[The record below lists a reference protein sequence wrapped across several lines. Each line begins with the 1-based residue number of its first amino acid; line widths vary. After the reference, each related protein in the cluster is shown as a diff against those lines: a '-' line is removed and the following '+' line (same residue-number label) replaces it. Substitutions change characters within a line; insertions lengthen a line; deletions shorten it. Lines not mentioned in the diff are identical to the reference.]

1 MKEKRKRAKLWPL
14 LLILSMLLTSMPV
27 SAKTVNI
34 ESAKETGFR
43 IAIRLDGNQVGYCFD
58 GELSAPKGNYD
69 LVETTHGIP
78 RDIITEKNLTADDV
92 SKINAALYSGYGG
105 PAQDT
110 LLSRLKTAM
119 AGLDIENSY
128 PEIYKYGQDFT
139 ANTISP
145 VAVDFTGFTEEQIE
159 TMAEGVTQIAIWNLN
174 KDVERV
180 ARLEHLKSS
189 NALDM
194 SRAGGNNV
202 AYSTNFYKWTS
213 ETTAL
218 SQSSAPVDQA
228 ESILLWLIGDPDKV
242 YSYDTSPDGT
252 HLFKVEPSDQFKTEA
267 ESLRNELGTVLKDYY
282 QKLITTPE
290 LKASPSVSFT
300 PDNGSFVAN
309 TNPQISESYVLKDS
323 ITLAANDIKDDLGQ
337 SGATFQLG
345 VPAGY
350 TLYIDNSGVLEKV
363 TPYTQFSGNEKLWM
377 ATDNANNDNRTF
389 TFGTTG
395 LFTNTDILF
404 YRSSDSTRQNVVR
417 PTAVSE
423 QLEFNFTTAQK
434 YPVTIT
440 KTDLGGKEVEGAT
453 IAVYKKGET
462 EPLYTAVSQAN
473 GQVVFELQP
482 GDYTFKETITAPG
495 YSVNPIEK
503 DFTVN
508 TDGTVTAEK
517 GMTIE
522 NTPLKL
528 SVSKKAIT
536 GDDELKGADFT
547 LTKLNDDGTKEIVD
561 LWTSDGT
568 PHEISVSVQNIS
580 GTHYLEVGKTYE
592 LTENAAPVGYE
603 LTNTIKFTIND
614 DGKVQI
620 IGTGEVDENNQITV
634 KDNPIEVSFSKYSLT
649 GREELPGAKLT
660 LKDSAG
666 NIIDSWTSGT
676 DSHVITGKLTA
687 TKEYILVEETAPEGY
702 TIAESI
708 SFTVNQDGT
717 VTITGQSGSSTEVIM
732 RDDYTK
738 VNFSK
743 QSLFGSNELPGASLK
758 VEELDENGKVV
769 KTIDEWTSTDAVH
782 QIVGKLV
789 VGKTYQMTE
798 VTAPQGYE
806 VAESIKFTID
816 EKGKAVVNGTAGD
829 TVTMKDSPI
838 GISFSKKTIAGSDE
852 LPGAVLKITD
862 VDGNFIDG
870 WTSGTEPHN
879 IKTLEAGKTYFM
891 IEETAP
897 NGYIVAEKIEFTVND
912 DGTATIKGQ
921 EESTGTIV
929 MRDAQEGTVSFSKKA
944 VNGTEELPG
953 AKLTVKDKDGNVIRS
968 WTSQEGK
975 AEVIEGMQPGEYTM
989 VEETAPAGYIKAESI
1004 TFTVHGDGSVS
1015 VNGQTAEG
1023 NVVTMLDDYT
1033 KTTISKQDITNN
1045 QELPGAT
1052 LQILDAN
1059 GKIVEEW
1066 VSGAEPHTFNALP
1079 VGDYT
1084 LVEITAPNGYSKAE
1098 SIPFKVTET
1107 GIEQVVTML
1116 DAPNGVSFSK
1126 KAVNGTDELAGA
1138 KLKVLDKDGKVVDS
1152 WTSTDTPHII
1162 EKMTAGEYTMV
1173 EETAPDGYVKAESIT
1188 FTVNEDGSVIVN
1200 GTTGSGVTMLDD
1212 YTKVQISKKDIAGS
1226 DELPG
1231 ATLIIKD
1238 KDGKEIERWVST
1250 DKPYVIEKLP
1260 VGDYTLVEETAPD
1273 GYTVAEEVP
1282 FTVTETGE
1290 IQTVE
1295 MTDKPTE
1302 VYLTKKDITTGD
1314 ELPGATLIVKDKD
1327 GNEIDRWVSTD
1338 EPHKIE
1344 KLTEG
1349 ETYTLIEETHPFGYV
1364 TAEEITFVVG
1374 KDGVTIENPIIMVD
1388 DYTKFEFSKFSI
1400 TGSQEI
1406 PGAKLTIKDKDG
1418 KVVDS
1423 WTSTDTPHIVTK
1435 LNPGDEY
1442 TLIEEAPP
1450 EGYYTAAAVKFTV
1463 SDTGEVQ
1470 KVAMRDEPVVDFEVV
1485 LTKTDLTTA
1494 EPVPG
1499 ATVVIKDSDGKVVF
1513 EGVTDEKGQIK
1524 TTKLAPGNYT
1534 FEETIAP
1541 VGYDRRTDSF
1551 PFTIDKDG
1559 KVTGTTTFTDAPLQ
1573 VDISKV
1579 AITGG
1584 PELPG
1589 AELSIIDKETGEVIE
1604 SWTSTSEVH
1613 RVSKGKLKESH
1624 TYILHENLAPI
1635 GYELAQDIEFT
1646 VANTGEVQ
1654 KVEMIDEIKPELE
1667 VGFSKK
1673 DITTGEEIPG
1683 AKLSVYK
1690 KNPDGT
1696 RGELIETWISGNTP
1710 HIIKGLEKGET
1721 YTMVEEIHP
1730 DGFVPAEAIDFVA
1743 GVGNLVEMF
1752 DDYTKVDIS
1761 KQDATTGQE
1770 LAGAKLTLTDDFTGK
1785 VVASWTSGTTPY
1797 RINYLVA
1804 GRTYTLHEDLS
1815 PLGYHVAS
1823 DVKFTVSLTGE
1834 VQKVVMKDEVI
1845 KVTNIV
1851 ENVNTGIMRNS
1862 TFMLIAITL
1871 IVAGLSGIAVMVLI
1885 KNKRSSIKNK

>member
-1 MKEKRKRAKLWPL
+1 MKEKRKRIKLWPL
-14 LLILSMLLTSMPV
+14 LLVLCMLMTIMPV
-27 SAKTVNI
+27 SAKTVSI

-43 IAIRLDGNQVGYCFD
+43 IAIRLDGGKTGYCFD
-58 GELSAPKGNYD
+58 AELGVPKEDYNLDETANGIPDDIAKAKDLSAD
-69 LVETTHGIP
+69 
-78 RDIITEKNLTADDV
+78 DI
-92 SKINAALYSGYGG
+92 SKINAALYAGYGG
-105 PAQDT
+105 PTQDI
-110 LLSRLKTAM
+110 LLAKLKTDM
-119 AGLDIENSY
+119 AALDIENNY
-128 PEIYKYGQDFT
+128 PEIYQYGHNLT
-139 ANTISP
+139 INSISP
-145 VAVDFTGFTEEQIE
+145 VAFDFTNFTDQQIE
-159 TMAEGVTQIAIWNLN
+159 NMAEGVTQIAIWNLN
-174 KDVERV
+174 KDVY
-180 ARLEHLKSS
+180 RLPDRIGHLESS
-189 NALDM
+189 KALDM

-202 AYSTNFYKWTS
+202 AYSTNFYKWTYDTISPS
-213 ETTAL
+213 EYTDT
-218 SQSSAPVDQA
+218 VDDA
-228 ESILLWLIGDPDKV
+228 RSILLWLVANPDEV
-242 YSYDTSPDGT
+242 YNYDQSVDGNKI
-252 HLFKVEPSDQFKTEA
+252 FKTAPSDEFKKEA
-267 ESLRNELGTVLKDYY
+267 QALRDNLGTVLKTYY
-282 QKLITTPE
+282 DGLLAAPE

-300 PDNGSFVAN
+300 PDSGSFVPN
-309 TNPQISESYVLKDS
+309 TNAQIAEGYVLKDS
-323 ITLAANDIKDDLGQ
+323 ITLTANDVKDDQGQ
-337 SGATFQLG
+337 TGTFQLG
-345 VPAGY
+345 VPADY
-350 TLYIDNSGVLEKV
+350 YLYIENDDGSFTK
-363 TPYTQFSGNEKLWM
+363 TDPYTQFSGNEKLWM
-377 ATDNANNDNRTF
+377 ATNNADNDNRTF
-389 TFGTTG
+389 ELRTTG

-404 YRSSDSTRQNVVR
+404 YRSKDDTRQNIVR

-423 QLEFNFTTAQK
+423 NLSINFTTAQK
-434 YPVTIT
+434 YPVIIK
-440 KTDLGGKEVEGAT
+440 KTDLGGTEVEGAT
-453 IAVYKKGET
+453 IAIYKKGET
-462 EPLYTAVSQAN
+462 TPLYTAVSKAN
-473 GQVVFELQP
+473 GEAAFELQP

-495 YSVNPIEK
+495 YSVNPTVKE
-503 DFTVN
+503 FTV
-508 TDGTVTAEK
+508 TQDGKVNAK
-517 GMTIE
+517 DGMTIE
-522 NTPLKL
+522 NTPLEL
-528 SVSKKAIT
+528 SVSKKTMT
-536 GDDELKGADFT
+536 GDDELKGAGFT
-547 LTKLNDDGTKEIVD
+547 LNKVNKDGTEEQIDEWV
-561 LWTSDGT
+561 SDGT
-568 PHEISVSVQNIS
+568 VHEIQIGVKDRFNQM
-580 GTHYLEVGKTYE
+580 HYLEVGKTYKLIE
-592 LTENAAPVGYE
+592 DGAPAGYKVA
-603 LTNTIKFTIND
+603 NTITFTIKD
-614 DGKVQI
+614 DGKVEV
-620 IGTGEVDENNQITV
+620 IGLGDVDGNNQVTV
-634 KDNPIEVSFSKYSLT
+634 RDEETEISFSKYSLT
-649 GREELPGAKLT
+649 GRTELPGAKLT
-660 LKDSAG
+660 LKDNVG
-666 NIIDSWTSGT
+666 NIVESWTSGT
-676 DSHVITGKLTA
+676 EAHVVKGKLTA
-687 TKEYILVEETAPEGY
+687 GKEYTLIEETAPEGY

-717 VTITGQSGSSTEVIM
+717 VTISGQSGSSTDVIM
-732 RDDYTK
+732 RDDYTR

-743 QSLFGSNELPGASLK
+743 QSLFGSSELPGASLK
-758 VEELDENGKVV
+758 VEELDEDGKVV
-769 KTIDEWTSTDAVH
+769 KTIDEWTSTEAVH
-782 QIVGKLV
+782 QIEGKLV
-789 VGKTYQMTE
+789 VGKAYQMTE
-798 VTAPQGYE
+798 TTAPQGFE
-806 VAESIKFTID
+806 VAESIQFTID
-816 EKGKAVVNGTAGD
+816 KNGKAVIGGNAAD
-829 TVTMKDSPI
+829 TVVMKDAPN
-838 GISFSKKTIAGSDE
+838 GINFSKKTITGSDE

-862 VDGNFIDG
+862 SEGNFIDG
-870 WTSGTEPHN
+870 WTSGNEAHN
-879 IKTLEAGKTYFM
+879 IKTLEVGKTYFM

-897 NGYIVAEKIEFTVND
+897 NGYIVAEKIEFAVNA

-921 EESTGTIV
+921 TEGTGTII

-953 AKLTVKDKDGNVIRS
+953 AKLTVKDKDGNTVRS

-975 AEVIEGMQPGEYTM
+975 VEVIDGMQPGEYTM
-989 VEETAPAGYIKAESI
+989 VEETAPDGYVRAESI
-1004 TFTVHGDGSVS
+1004 TFTVNEDGTVTIG
-1015 VNGQTAEG
+1015 GQTVEG
-1023 NVVTMLDDYT
+1023 NTVTMLDDYT
-1033 KTTISKQDITNN
+1033 KTTISKQEITSKT
-1045 QELPGAT
+1045 ELPGAT

-1059 GKIVEEW
+1059 GRVVEEW

-1084 LVEITAPNGYSKAE
+1084 LVEITAPNGYQKAE
-1098 SIPFKVTET
+1098 NIPFKVTET
-1107 GIEQVVTML
+1107 GIEQIVTML

-1126 KAVNGTDELAGA
+1126 KAVNGTDELEGA
-1138 KLKVLDKDGKVVDS
+1138 KLKVLDKDGKLIDS
-1152 WTSTDTPHII
+1152 WTSTNTPHII

-1173 EETAPDGYVKAESIT
+1173 EETAPDGYVKAESII
-1188 FTVNEDGSVIVN
+1188 FTVNEDGSITVN
-1200 GTTGSGVTMLDD
+1200 GSTESGLTMLDD
-1212 YTKVQISKKDIAGS
+1212 FTKVQISKKDITDS

-1327 GNEIDRWVSTD
+1327 GNEVDRWVSTD
-1338 EPHKIE
+1338 KPHKIE

-1349 ETYTLIEETHPFGYV
+1349 ETYTLVEETHPFGYV
-1364 TAEEITFVVG
+1364 TAEDITFVVG
-1374 KDGVTIENPIIMVD
+1374 KDGVTIENPIIMKD
-1388 DYTKFEFSKFSI
+1388 AYTVIHCSKYSI

-1406 PGAKLTIKDKDG
+1406 PGAKLTVKDKDG
-1418 KVVDS
+1418 KVIDS
-1423 WTSTDTPHIVTK
+1423 WTSTDQPHEITK

-1463 SDTGEVQ
+1463 SDTGEIQ
-1470 KVAMRDEPVVDFEVV
+1470 KVVMRDEPVVDYEVV
-1485 LTKTDLTTA
+1485 LTKTDVTTA

-1499 ATVVIKDSDGKVVF
+1499 ATVVIKNSKDEVVF
-1513 EGVTDEKGQIK
+1513 TGVTDGNGQIK
-1524 TTKLAPGNYT
+1524 TTKLEPGDYT

-1551 PFTIDKDG
+1551 PFSIDKDG
-1559 KVTGTTTFTDAPLQ
+1559 KVSGTTTFSDELLK

-1604 SWTSTSEVH
+1604 SWTSTNEVH
-1613 RVSKGKLKESH
+1613 RISKGKLKESH

-1654 KVEMIDEIKPELE
+1654 KVEMIDEVKPELE

-1696 RGELIETWISGNTP
+1696 RGDLVETWISGKTP

-1785 VVASWTSGTTPY
+1785 VVASWTSDTTPY

-1823 DVKFTVSLTGE
+1823 DVKFTVSLTGD

-1845 KVTNIV
+1845 KVINIV

-1862 TFMLIAITL
+1862 TFLAAAGAL
-1871 IVAGLSGIAVMVLI
+1871 IVLGLAGIIMMVFI
-1885 KNKRSSIKNK
+1885 KRKSIRK

>member
-1 MKEKRKRAKLWPL
+1 MKEKRKRVKLWPL
-14 LLILSMLLTSMPV
+14 LLVLCMLLTSMPV
-27 SAKTVNI
+27 LAKTVSI
-34 ESAKETGFR
+34 ESARETGFR
-43 IAIRLDGNQVGYCFD
+43 IAIRLDGNKVGYCFD
-58 GELSAPKGNYD
+58 GELGVPKGDYD
-69 LVETTHGIP
+69 LDETTHGIP
-78 RDIITEKNLTADDV
+78 QDIITEKNLTADDI
-92 SKINAALYSGYGG
+92 SKINAALYSGYAG
-105 PAQDT
+105 PAEDT
-110 LLSRLKTAM
+110 LLSQLKTAI
-119 AGLDIENSY
+119 AGLDIKNNY
-128 PEIYKYGQDFT
+128 PEIYQYGQDFT
-139 ANTISP
+139 TNTISP

-194 SRAGGNNV
+194 SRAGGNNI
-202 AYSTNFYKWTS
+202 ACSTNFYKWTS

-218 SQSSAPVDQA
+218 SQSSDPVDDA
-228 ESILLWLIGDPDKV
+228 ETTLLWLIGDPDKV
-242 YSYDTSPDGT
+242 YNYDTSPDGT
-252 HLFKVEPSDQFKTEA
+252 HIFKTAPSDQFKTEA
-267 ESLRNELGTVLKDYY
+267 ENLRSELGTILKNYY
-282 QKLITTPE
+282 QGLITAPE

-323 ITLAANDIKDDLGQ
+323 ITLTANDIKDDLGQ

-350 TLYIDNSGVLEKV
+350 TLYIDNNGVLEKV
-363 TPYTQFSGNEKLWM
+363 NPYTQFSGNEKLWM
-377 ATDNANNDNRTF
+377 ATNNADNDNRTF

-423 QLEFNFTTAQK
+423 KLEINFTTAQK

-440 KTDLGGKEVEGAT
+440 KTDLGGQEVPGAT
-453 IAVYKKGET
+453 IAIYKKEEGT
-462 EPLYTAVSQAN
+462 MAPLFTAVSDDN
-473 GQVVFELQP
+473 GEVKFELQP
-482 GDYTFKETITAPG
+482 GTYLFKETITAPG
-495 YSVNPIEK
+495 YSVNPTIKE
-503 DFTVN
+503 FTVAA
-508 TDGTVTAEK
+508 DGTVTAK
-517 GMTIE
+517 DGMTIE
-522 NTPLKL
+522 NTPLEL
-528 SVSKKAIT
+528 SVSKKAMT
-536 GDDELKGADFT
+536 GDDELEGAGFT
-547 LTKLNDDGTKEIVD
+547 LNKVNEDGTEEQIDEWV
-561 LWTSDGT
+561 SDGT
-568 PHEISVSVQNIS
+568 VHEIQIGVKDRFNQM
-580 GTHYLEVGKTYE
+580 HYLEVGKTYKLIE
-592 LTENAAPVGYE
+592 DGAPAGYKVA
-603 LTNTIKFTIND
+603 NTITFTIKD
-614 DGKVQI
+614 DGKVEV
-620 IGTGEVDENNQITV
+620 IGLGDVDGNNQITV
-634 KDNPIEVSFSKYSLT
+634 RDEETAVSFSKYSLT
-649 GREELPGAKLT
+649 GRTELEGAKLT
-660 LKDSAG
+660 LKDNTG
-666 NIIDSWTSGT
+666 NIVESWISGT
-676 DSHVITGKLTA
+676 EAYVVKGKLTA
-687 TKEYILVEETAPEGY
+687 GKEYTLVEETAPDGY
-702 TIAESI
+702 TIAEEI
-708 SFTVNQDGT
+708 RFTVNQDGT
-717 VTITGQSGSSTEVIM
+717 ITITGQSGSSTEVIM
-732 RDDYTK
+732 RDDYTR

-743 QSLFGSNELPGASLK
+743 QSLFGSSELPGADLK
-758 VEELDENGKVV
+758 VEELDENGNVV
-769 KTIDEWTSTDAVH
+769 KTIDAWTSTDTIH
-782 QIVGKLV
+782 QIEGKLV

-806 VAESIKFTID
+806 VAESIKFTVD
-816 EKGKAVVNGTAGD
+816 ENGKAVVNGTAGD
-829 TVTMKDSPI
+829 TVTMKDSPV
-838 GISFSKKTIAGSDE
+838 GINFSKKAITGSDE

-862 VDGNFIDG
+862 TDGNFIDG
-870 WTSGTEPHN
+870 WTSGAEPHN

-897 NGYIVAEKIEFTVND
+897 NGYIVAEKIEFTVNA
-912 DGTATIKGQ
+912 DGTATVKGQ
-921 EESTGTIV
+921 TESTGTII

-953 AKLTVKDKDGNVIRS
+953 AKLTVKDKDGNIVRS

-1004 TFTVHGDGSVS
+1004 TFTVHEDGTVS
-1015 VNGQTAEG
+1015 VNGQSVEG
-1023 NVVTMLDDYT
+1023 NTVTMLDDYT

-1052 LQILDAN
+1052 LQILDAAGN
-1059 GKIVEEW
+1059 VIEEW
-1066 VSGAEPHTFNALP
+1066 VSGTEPHTFNALP

-1084 LVEITAPNGYSKAE
+1084 LVEITAPNGYNKAE

-1126 KAVNGTDELAGA
+1126 KAVNGTDELVGA

-1290 IQTVE
+1290 IQTVV

-1302 VYLTKKDITTGD
+1302 VYLSKKDITTGD

-1327 GNEIDRWVSTD
+1327 GNIVDRWVSD
-1338 EPHKIE
+1338 DKPHKIE

-1374 KDGVTIENPIIMVD
+1374 KDGVTIENPVIMVD

-1418 KVVDS
+1418 KVVES
-1423 WTSTDTPHIVTK
+1423 WTSTDKPHTITK

-1450 EGYYTAAAVKFTV
+1450 EGYYVAAAVKFTV
-1463 SDTGEVQ
+1463 SDTGEIQ
-1470 KVAMRDEPVVDFEVV
+1470 KVVMRDEPVVDYEVV

-1499 ATVVIKDSDGKVVF
+1499 ATVVIKDSNGKVVF

-1524 TTKLAPGNYT
+1524 TTKLEPGDYT

-1541 VGYDRRTDSF
+1541 VGYDRSTETF

-1559 KVTGTTTFTDAPLQ
+1559 KVTGTTTFTDAPLL

-1654 KVEMIDEIKPELE
+1654 KVEMIDEMKPELE

-1696 RGELIETWISGNTP
+1696 RGELVETWISSNTP

-1721 YTMVEEIHP
+1721 YTMVEELHP

-1761 KQDATTGQE
+1761 KQDATNGQE

-1845 KVTNIV
+1845 KATNIV

-1862 TFMLIAITL
+1862 TFLTAAGVLIIL
-1871 IVAGLSGIAVMVLI
+1871 GLAGIATMIFI
-1885 KNKRSSIKNK
+1885 KKRSIEK

>member
-1 MKEKRKRAKLWPL
+1 MKEKRKRVKLWPL
-14 LLILSMLLTSMPV
+14 LLVLCMLLTSMPV
-27 SAKTVNI
+27 SAKTVSI
-34 ESAKETGFR
+34 ESARETGFR
-43 IAIRLDGNQVGYCFD
+43 IAIRLDGNKVGYCFD
-58 GELSAPKGNYD
+58 GELGVPKGDYD
-69 LVETTHGIP
+69 LDETTHGIP
-78 RDIITEKNLTADDV
+78 QDIITEKNLTADDI

-105 PAQDT
+105 PAEDT
-110 LLSRLKTAM
+110 LLSQLKTAI
-119 AGLDIENSY
+119 AGLDIKNNY
-128 PEIYKYGQDFT
+128 PEIYQYGQDFT
-139 ANTISP
+139 TNTISP

-194 SRAGGNNV
+194 SRAGGNNI
-202 AYSTNFYKWTS
+202 ACSTNFYKWTS

-218 SQSSAPVDQA
+218 SQSSDPVDDA
-228 ESILLWLIGDPDKV
+228 ETTLLWLIGDPDKV
-242 YSYDTSPDGT
+242 YNYDTSPDGT
-252 HLFKVEPSDQFKTEA
+252 HIFKTAPSDQFKTEA
-267 ESLRNELGTVLKDYY
+267 ENLRSELGTILKNYY
-282 QKLITTPE
+282 QGLITAPE

-323 ITLAANDIKDDLGQ
+323 ITLTANDIKDDLGQ

-350 TLYIDNSGVLEKV
+350 TLYIDNNGVLEKV
-363 TPYTQFSGNEKLWM
+363 NPYTQFSGNEKLWM
-377 ATDNANNDNRTF
+377 ATNNADNDNRTF

-423 QLEFNFTTAQK
+423 KLEINFTTAQK

-440 KTDLGGKEVEGAT
+440 KTDLGGTEVEGAT

-462 EPLYTAVSQAN
+462 DPLYTAVSQAN

-495 YSVNPIEK
+495 YSVNPTVKE
-503 DFTVN
+503 FTV
-508 TDGTVTAEK
+508 TQDGKINAK
-517 GMTIE
+517 DGMIIE
-522 NTPLKL
+522 NTPLEL
-528 SVSKKAIT
+528 SISKKAMT

-547 LTKLNDDGTKEIVD
+547 LTKLKDDGTKEIVD

-592 LTENAAPVGYE
+592 LTENAAPAGYE
-603 LTNTIKFTIND
+603 VSNTIRFKIND
-614 DGKVQI
+614 DGKVEI
-620 IGTGEVDENNQITV
+620 IGVGEVDENNQITV
-634 KDNPIEVSFSKYSLT
+634 RDELIEVSFSKYSLT

-660 LKDSAG
+660 LKDSTG
-666 NIIDSWTSGT
+666 NVIDSWTSET
-676 DSHVITGKLTA
+676 SPHVVAGKLTA
-687 TKEYILVEETAPEGY
+687 TKEYILIEETAPDGY
-702 TIAESI
+702 TIAEEI
-708 SFTVNQDGT
+708 RFTVNQDGT

-732 RDDYTK
+732 RDDYTR

-743 QSLFGSNELPGASLK
+743 QSLFGSSELPGADLK
-758 VEELDENGKVV
+758 VEELDENGNVV
-769 KTIDEWTSTDAVH
+769 KTIDAWTSTDTIH
-782 QIVGKLV
+782 QIEGKLV

-806 VAESIKFTID
+806 VAESIKFTVD
-816 EKGKAVVNGTAGD
+816 ENGKAVVNGTAGD
-829 TVTMKDSPI
+829 TVTMKDSPV
-838 GISFSKKTIAGSDE
+838 GINFSKKAITGSDE

-862 VDGNFIDG
+862 TDGNFIDG
-870 WTSGTEPHN
+870 WTSGAEPHN

-897 NGYIVAEKIEFTVND
+897 NGYIVAEKIEFTVNA
-912 DGTATIKGQ
+912 DGTATVKGQ
-921 EESTGTIV
+921 TESTGTII

-953 AKLTVKDKDGNVIRS
+953 AKLTVKDKDGNIVRS

-1004 TFTVHGDGSVS
+1004 TFTVHEDGTVS
-1015 VNGQTAEG
+1015 VDGQSVEG
-1023 NVVTMLDDYT
+1023 NTVTMLDDYT

-1052 LQILDAN
+1052 LQILDAAGN
-1059 GKIVEEW
+1059 VIEEW
-1066 VSGAEPHTFNALP
+1066 VSGTEPHTFNALP

-1084 LVEITAPNGYSKAE
+1084 LVEITAPNGYNKAE

-1126 KAVNGTDELAGA
+1126 KAVNGTDELVGA

-1290 IQTVE
+1290 IQAVV

-1302 VYLTKKDITTGD
+1302 VYLSKKDITTGD

-1327 GNEIDRWVSTD
+1327 GNIVDRWVSD
-1338 EPHKIE
+1338 DKPHKIE

-1374 KDGVTIENPIIMVD
+1374 KDGVTIENPVIMVD

-1418 KVVDS
+1418 KVVES
-1423 WTSTDTPHIVTK
+1423 WTSTDKPHTITK

-1450 EGYYTAAAVKFTV
+1450 EGYYVAAAVKFTV
-1463 SDTGEVQ
+1463 SDTGEIQ
-1470 KVAMRDEPVVDFEVV
+1470 KVVMRDEPVVDYEVV

-1499 ATVVIKDSDGKVVF
+1499 ATVVIKDSNGKVVF

-1524 TTKLAPGNYT
+1524 TTKLEPGDYT

-1541 VGYDRRTDSF
+1541 VGYDRSTETF

-1559 KVTGTTTFTDAPLQ
+1559 KVTGTTTFTDAPLL

-1589 AELSIIDKETGEVIE
+1589 AELSIIDKETGEIIE

-1654 KVEMIDEIKPELE
+1654 KVEMIDEMKPELE

-1673 DITTGEEIPG
+1673 DLTTGEEIPG

-1696 RGELIETWISGNTP
+1696 RGELVETWISSNTP

-1721 YTMVEEIHP
+1721 YTMVEELHP

-1862 TFMLIAITL
+1862 TFLTAAGVLIIL
-1871 IVAGLSGIAVMVLI
+1871 GLAGIATIIFI
-1885 KNKRSSIKNK
+1885 KKRSIEK